1 MKAAYSG
8 KAGDDWQFGEGP
20 FEFSGP
26 PDQCLGEI
34 EVTNCCDRKIKIR
47 ELSLS
52 PASRLRKGAQTL
64 ESSQLWMDARVTAG
78 QTQRVPARLGLPPHT
93 PPGDYDLVA
102 QLGRK
107 RRQLRVTVDPN
118 RVFSMAPSHLK
129 VAAAGGDT
137 VQRTVQ
143 LENRGNVPVEIAG
156 GSQVWLREREWV
168 GRTLVYTLRETEE
181 SDDAHAFANRLL
193 GSFRESMMPPA
204 TVRFSPGKALTLQG
218 AEIAQRTLSITLPRG
233 LKKGCHY
240 LGFIKIADDRLW
252 FEVYCNGSSASGKR
266 R

>member
-8 KAGDDWQFGEGP
+8 KAGDDWLFGEGP

-34 EVTNCCDRKIKIR
+34 EVTNCCDRKVKIR
-47 ELSLS
+47 ELALS
-52 PASRLRKGAQTL
+52 PASRVRKGAQTL
-64 ESSQLWMDARVTAG
+64 ETGQLRMDARVTAG
-78 QTQRVPARLGLPPHT
+78 HTRRLPARLDLPPQT
-93 PPGDYDLVA
+93 PPGDYDVVV
-102 QLGRK
+102 QLGKK
-107 RRQLRVTVDPN
+107 RRQLRVKVDPN
-118 RVFSMAPSHLK
+118 RVFAMAPSHLK

-137 VQRTVQ
+137 VQRAVH

-168 GRTLVYTLRETEE
+168 GRTLVYTLRETEDT
-181 SDDAHAFANRLL
+181 DDAHAFANRLL
-193 GSFRESMMPPA
+193 GSFRASMIPPA
-204 TVRFSPGKALTLQG
+204 TVRLSPAKAFTLQASEG
-218 AEIAQRTLSITLPRG
+218 VQRTLSITLPKG
-233 LKKGCHY
+233 LRKGCHY